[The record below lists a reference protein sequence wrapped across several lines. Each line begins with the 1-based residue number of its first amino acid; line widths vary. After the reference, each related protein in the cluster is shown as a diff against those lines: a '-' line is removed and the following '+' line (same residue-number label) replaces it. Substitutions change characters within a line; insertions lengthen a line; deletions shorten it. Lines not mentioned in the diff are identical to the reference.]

1 MTEQRAH
8 LRAPVHA
15 PPRPL
20 FVPEG
25 AAGFTLAQAMAP
37 GQHIET
43 LCPCG
48 ERAEFDA
55 RAWMDR
61 GLGFQAL
68 QDFSGRLRC
77 RCGGRQAWF
86 EVWPGEPGTS
96 GLKVRSAAE
105 LYD

>member
-1 MTEQRAH
+1 MIKQRASTC
-8 LRAPVHA
+8 APAHA
-15 PPRPL
+15 PPRQL

-25 AAGFTLAQAMAP
+25 PETFTLAKAAAP
-37 GQHIET
+37 GRHIET
-43 LCPCG
+43 LCRCG

-55 RAWMDR
+55 RAWLDR
-61 GLGFQAL
+61 GLGFQML

-77 RCGGRQAWF
+77 RCGARQARF
-86 EVWPGEPGTS
+86 EVWPGELGTS

>member
-25 AAGFTLAQAMAP
+25 AAGFTLAEATAP

-61 GLGFQAL
+61 GLGFQSL

>member
-1 MTEQRAH
+1 MTDP
-8 LRAPVHA
+8 RAPARAPIHA
-15 PPRPL
+15 RAAQL
-20 FVPEG
+20 FAPES
-25 AAGFTLAQAMAP
+25 AEGFTLAQAVAP
-37 GQHIET
+37 DQHIET
-43 LCPCG
+43 LCLCG
-48 ERAEFDA
+48 ERTEFDP
-55 RAWMDR
+55 RAWLDR

-86 EVWPGEPGTS
+86 EVWPGQPGTS

>member
-1 MTEQRAH
+1 MTDQRA
-8 LRAPVHA
+8 LACAPAHA

-20 FVPEG
+20 FVPES
-25 AAGFTLAQAMAP
+25 AETFTLAEAVAP

-43 LCPCG
+43 LCRCG

-61 GLGFQAL
+61 GLGFQML

>member
-1 MTEQRAH
+1 MTSQRA
-8 LRAPVHA
+8 LARAPTNA
-15 PPRPL
+15 PATPL

-25 AAGFTLAQAMAP
+25 AEAFTLAEAMAP
-37 GQHIET
+37 GRHIET
-43 LCPCG
+43 LCLCG

-55 RAWMDR
+55 RAWMQR
-61 GLGFQAL
+61 GLGLHPL

-86 EVWPGEPGTS
+86 EVWPGDPGTS
-96 GLKVRSAAE
+96 GLKIRSAAE

>member
-1 MTEQRAH
+1 MTEQRA
-8 LRAPVHA
+8 LARAPTHA
-15 PPRPL
+15 PGPQL

-25 AAGFTLAQAMAP
+25 AEGFTLAQAVAP

-43 LCPCG
+43 LCLCG

-55 RAWMDR
+55 RAWLDR

>member
-1 MTEQRAH
+1 MPTSRAIS
-8 LRAPVHA
+8 RAPTRA
-15 PPRPL
+15 PSRPL
-20 FVPEG
+20 FVPES
-25 AAGFTLAQAMAP
+25 AQGFTLEQAMEP

-55 RAWMDR
+55 RSWMDR
-61 GLGFQAL
+61 GLGFHPL
-68 QDFSGRLRC
+68 QEFSGRLRC
-77 RCGGRQAWF
+77 RCGSRQAYF

-96 GLKVRSAAE
+96 GLKVRSATE

>member
-1 MTEQRAH
+1 MTHQHTPACAPTRASS
-8 LRAPVHA
+8 
-15 PPRPL
+15 RPL

-25 AAGFTLAQAMAP
+25 AEAFTLAEATAP

-43 LCPCG
+43 LCRCG

-55 RAWMDR
+55 SAWLQR
-61 GLGFQAL
+61 GLGFQPL

-77 RCGGRQAWF
+77 RCGGRQAYF